1 MKKFKW
7 KNLKL
12 SKKLFLV
19 VFGLVIITFVISIG
33 LFKSYHKVNKNVRL
47 SPNAS
52 NEVGEFQLAWT
63 NSKINNAGHVDENDS
78 SRFIMDAVQN
88 KVYDASSNTGGGG
101 HATYQ
106 LVLNM
111 GGSKNAPA
119 GSITIKI
126 PRYLYYGRD
135 GKPLTDQVIDIPLV
149 EYPNEGGTGFNW
161 RYEKDDDGNDWI
173 VLENNQEISAS
184 YLFECSITWIL
195 ITPSELADGY
205 TKEIQGEVSID
216 FEQDGLIDILAN
228 SNKLNFEN
236 HSHASIYS
244 LYERTSQHRDPE
256 SATYVNLYSNW
267 NNNWS
272 DSIKPENASDYVYAI
287 WNSNTEVRYATQPY
301 ELKFKSEVIDDL
313 GGEIIGYC
321 RYSSYGISS
330 STTNSYDNNC
340 FSKTSTGNSTTYS
353 YAYSSN
359 GGSYYGDSSHKASTQ
374 PLTAS
379 ITRPLEEY
387 EQYYFYYYMVKYPK
401 DVLQDGE
408 THTLKNKSIVEL
420 TGVDG
425 ATDVKEAT
433 SSIDY
438 KYVYIEPTDV
448 WVDYPGVVPTRY
460 GTLYDDIFQATY
472 WSTSA
477 LSGRCSN
484 VSCLYHDTYGLMRGG
499 LNTLSNSDSDY
510 KVRLGG
516 NYYSYRNW
524 SNYGSFQGYN
534 LTYGGTGSNADLDNY
549 GVKKYKVNLVNED
562 FLASNAD
569 TDYVKLGY
577 GDYELTSFY
586 IDSFYQYDYTFQEWT
601 SYNESTKVT
610 THYSGYREAS
620 NNDYSSYPEID
631 IYYKTNGDW
640 KKLGIIKTTASNTYK
655 FIDND
660 GNEKAI
666 NSSNLVDLP
675 AGTTGIKASYDTNR
689 YRTFLY
695 LYFKA
700 KLINSDKVQSIYEDS
715 DTLRIYNVNT
725 MYAEQDGNIYT
736 DDSYGY
742 GLRSNFSQIIHDLD
756 QERYGLDDV
765 AHEYDYMD
773 YSRISGGTTYQSKS
787 VTYSNDVLNRRV
799 VANYTA
805 YAYEYLNFDSDVL
818 TGDDIYDYKII
829 NEQKVGTFYDLL
841 PIGVSAD
848 LSTVKVTG
856 YINGKNIPVT
866 SSVKSNWKGTG
877 RDMLIVKAKVDE
889 NETNRY
895 SSYQET
901 YSGMRLTFKA
911 YYSWDSIADYGS
923 YLVNTVA
930 YKSGSGSLSNGY
942 PDDSSSI
949 STSTI
954 ADKDYMSD
962 LDEDGNPEGTIKD
975 TVYAQTGLSFAF
987 NTASDASFR
996 KEVKTANMTDFV
1008 DGQQGDVVAN
1018 AGGYY
1023 TYQLR
1028 YQSQKNMKSTG
1039 LVIYD
1044 QLETYDDGTP
1054 SWKGKLIDIN
1064 LVQPK
1069 SKGIEPVVYYT
1080 TKTDLNFYE
1089 KGKAIADEDP
1099 PSVTDISD
1107 TSIWSTEPPEDMSSV
1122 TAIAIDLSKDK
1133 NGNDYTLKSEE
1144 SVTITMTMQ
1153 APVDNAKELE
1163 EAGATAKNA
1172 SWWKGTTQQ
1181 GNEAPH
1187 FSYSVYEWTQVLLH
1201 DVPIS
1206 IDKKSSKVSG
1216 TEENPTMV
1224 QKGEKFI
1231 YDVVVKN
1238 DSTFESFSD
1247 VLVTDEVSE
1256 AVLVHPDYLAYY
1268 KAGEGSINEYRL
1280 LSEDGA
1286 IDVEFDND
1294 NRKMNFNVK
1303 QLLAGEELHILIPV
1317 TVTTSNKELITNQ
1330 AQLRGFNNVKYE
1342 LWSPKTYHVSS
1353 SGNVSITKKVD
1364 ALYDLRA
1371 IDKHKEFKFKV
1382 TLALP
1387 IEDENVVDEDIPA
1400 DDIEQQSNSDTENTN
1415 TIEHYRLVDEIEDLD
1430 LLNTKYGDV
1439 EFVDG
1444 VGVFSLKDGETI
1456 NLYNLPVGMK
1466 YTIEEEDYS
1475 KDGYE
1480 TKISNK
1486 TGLIE
1491 GDSHIDVVVTNTYT
1505 RPFKNPVTGNGVK
1518 TLFVIVFLSIVI
1530 LGISVRNKKII
1541 RKFRK

>member
-1 MKKFKW
+1 
-7 KNLKL
+7 
-12 SKKLFLV
+12 
-19 VFGLVIITFVISIG
+19 
-33 LFKSYHKVNKNVRL
+33 
-47 SPNAS
+47 
-52 NEVGEFQLAWT
+52 
-63 NSKINNAGHVDENDS
+63 
-78 SRFIMDAVQN
+78 
-88 KVYDASSNTGGGG
+88 
-101 HATYQ
+101 
-106 LVLNM
+106 
-111 GGSKNAPA
+111 
-119 GSITIKI
+119 
-126 PRYLYYGRD
+126 
-135 GKPLTDQVIDIPLV
+135 
-149 EYPNEGGTGFNW
+149 
-161 RYEKDDDGNDWI
+161 
-173 VLENNQEISAS
+173 
-184 YLFECSITWIL
+184 
-195 ITPSELADGY
+195 
-205 TKEIQGEVSID
+205 
-216 FEQDGLIDILAN
+216 
-228 SNKLNFEN
+228 
-236 HSHASIYS
+236 
-244 LYERTSQHRDPE
+244 
-256 SATYVNLYSNW
+256 
-267 NNNWS
+267 
-272 DSIKPENASDYVYAI
+272 
-287 WNSNTEVRYATQPY
+287 
-301 ELKFKSEVIDDL
+301 
-313 GGEIIGYC
+313 
-321 RYSSYGISS
+321 
-330 STTNSYDNNC
+330 
-340 FSKTSTGNSTTYS
+340 
-353 YAYSSN
+353 
-359 GGSYYGDSSHKASTQ
+359 
-374 PLTAS
+374 
-379 ITRPLEEY
+379 
-387 EQYYFYYYMVKYPK
+387 
-401 DVLQDGE
+401 
-408 THTLKNKSIVEL
+408 
-420 TGVDG
+420 
-425 ATDVKEAT
+425 
-433 SSIDY
+433 
-438 KYVYIEPTDV
+438 
-448 WVDYPGVVPTRY
+448 
-460 GTLYDDIFQATY
+460 
-472 WSTSA
+472 
-477 LSGRCSN
+477 
-484 VSCLYHDTYGLMRGG
+484 
-499 LNTLSNSDSDY
+499 
-510 KVRLGG
+510 
-516 NYYSYRNW
+516 
-524 SNYGSFQGYN
+524 
-534 LTYGGTGSNADLDNY
+534 
-549 GVKKYKVNLVNED
+549 
-562 FLASNAD
+562 
-569 TDYVKLGY
+569 
-577 GDYELTSFY
+577 
-586 IDSFYQYDYTFQEWT
+586 
-601 SYNESTKVT
+601 
-610 THYSGYREAS
+610 
-620 NNDYSSYPEID
+620 
-631 IYYKTNGDW
+631 
-640 KKLGIIKTTASNTYK
+640 
-655 FIDND
+655 
-660 GNEKAI
+660 
-666 NSSNLVDLP
+666 
-675 AGTTGIKASYDTNR
+675 
-689 YRTFLY
+689 
-695 LYFKA
+695 
-700 KLINSDKVQSIYEDS
+700 
-715 DTLRIYNVNT
+715 
-725 MYAEQDGNIYT
+725 
-736 DDSYGY
+736 
-742 GLRSNFSQIIHDLD
+742 
-756 QERYGLDDV
+756 
-765 AHEYDYMD
+765 
-773 YSRISGGTTYQSKS
+773 
-787 VTYSNDVLNRRV
+787 
-799 VANYTA
+799 
-805 YAYEYLNFDSDVL
+805 
-818 TGDDIYDYKII
+818 
-829 NEQKVGTFYDLL
+829 
-841 PIGVSAD
+841 
-848 LSTVKVTG
+848 
-856 YINGKNIPVT
+856 
-866 SSVKSNWKGTG
+866 
-877 RDMLIVKAKVDE
+877 MLIVKAKVDE

-901 YSGMRLTFKA
+901 YSGMQLTFKA

-996 KEVKTANMTDFV
+996 KEVKTANMTEFV

-1400 DDIEQQSNSDTENTN
+1400 DDIEQQSNSDTENAN